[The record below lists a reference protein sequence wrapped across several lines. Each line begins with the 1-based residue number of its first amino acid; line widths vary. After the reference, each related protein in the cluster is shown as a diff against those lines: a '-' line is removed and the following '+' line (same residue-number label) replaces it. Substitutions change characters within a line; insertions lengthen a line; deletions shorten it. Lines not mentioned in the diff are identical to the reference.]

1 MFESPSTNS
10 DEYKKKKK
18 KTRLATVKLFA
29 LHANTKCENK
39 DEQVI

>member
-1 MFESPSTNS
+1 MLESPSKNS

-18 KTRLATVKLFA
+18 KTRLAIVKLFA
-29 LHANTKCENK
+29 LHANTKYENK